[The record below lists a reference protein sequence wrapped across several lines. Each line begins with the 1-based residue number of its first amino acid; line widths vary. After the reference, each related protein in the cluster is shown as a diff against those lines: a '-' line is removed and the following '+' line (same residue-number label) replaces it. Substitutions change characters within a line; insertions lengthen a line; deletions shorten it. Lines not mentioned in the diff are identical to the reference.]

1 MLSLLI
7 QNVLK
12 IKYANLERR
21 KKLREITGKQITDA
35 IKKLVIEA
43 NYKLDDALIKKFKEF
58 IEKEKSE
65 TGKRILEQ
73 IIENAEIAKDGVYP
87 LCQDTGASVIFAY
100 VGEEIIFKGN
110 GNGESIL
117 VSAINKGISESY
129 IEEYLRKSIVRDPFD
144 RVNTKNNTPAMIV
157 TEIVPGDKMKLV
169 YMTKGGGCE
178 NMSLLK
184 VLAPAAGLE
193 GVKQFVVETVE
204 NAHANPCPPVFV
216 GVGVGGNFEKCAYL
230 AKKALMRGIDEKNPN
245 PFYAEMEE
253 DLLERINKTG
263 VGPQGFG
270 GTTTAIA
277 VHVETF
283 PCHIASLP
291 VAVNIDCHSH
301 RHKEIIL

>member
-1 MLSLLI
+1 
-7 QNVLK
+7 
-12 IKYANLERR
+12 
-21 KKLREITGKQITDA
+21 LREITGEQITDA
-35 IKKLVIEA
+35 VKKLVIEA
-43 NYKLDDALIKKFKEF
+43 NYILDDAIIKKFRDS

-65 TGKRILEQ
+65 TGKRILQ
-73 IIENAEIAKDGVYP
+73 QMIENAEIAKEGVYP
-87 LCQDTGASVIFAY
+87 LCQDTGVSVIFAY
-100 VGEEIIFKGN
+100 IGEEIVFKGK
-110 GNGESIL
+110 GNGESVL
-117 VSAINKGISESY
+117 VSAINKGVSESY
-129 IEEYLRKSIVRDPFD
+129 IDGYLRKSIVRDPFD
-144 RVNTKNNTPAMIV
+144 RVNTKTNTPAMIA
-157 TEIVPGDKMKLV
+157 TEIVPGDKLKLA

-178 NMSLLK
+178 NMSVLK

-204 NAHANPCPPVFV
+204 KAHANPCPPVVV

-230 AKKALMRGIDEKNPN
+230 AKKALMKNIDEKNPN
-245 PFYAEMEE
+245 PFYAEMEK

-270 GTTTAIA
+270 GTVTAIA
-277 VHVETF
+277 VHIEAF